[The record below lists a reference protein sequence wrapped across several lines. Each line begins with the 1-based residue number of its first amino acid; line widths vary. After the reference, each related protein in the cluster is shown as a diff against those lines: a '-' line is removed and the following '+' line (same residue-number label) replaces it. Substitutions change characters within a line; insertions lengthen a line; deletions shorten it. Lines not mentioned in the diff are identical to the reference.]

1 MGSLGW
7 SYLFS
12 GGRDDGGGDVGKTMP
27 SLAGLSIGAP
37 VGARKRSGHHG
48 LRINASASVAL
59 VVLSRLLRSKDVGV
73 LEARAASAMGSA
85 LLGHLR
91 ATALVLASVGASSSS
106 LTPAVIAQL
115 FRLEGAVVASAS
127 QYATTSIAAA
137 LPHAAATVVYH
148 ALLDALTEVSS
159 TQMGTAIAVRLNAS
173 SHLLN
178 LEDSAAVTALV
189 QWLARWVEEREA
201 EPSPPPPPAV
211 QLEQEHPPPAAP
223 LPPPSE
229 PSTAASSVRTPT
241 PAPTTSSL
249 DAAASLATNAAL
261 LLQARLERALEANE
275 REELTRALDEALM
288 IIYAGDG
295 EARRTALHGGFL
307 ESITTIHGAQLWAA
321 VAESLGSPAVGSV
334 HAAIQRLMSACE
346 VAAGNAIVATV
357 TGFND

>member
-159 TQMGTAIAVRLNAS
+159 TQMGMAIVVRLNAS

-189 QWLARWVEEREA
+189 QWLEREA

-211 QLEQEHPPPAAP
+211 QLEQAHPPPAAP

-275 REELTRALDEALM
+275 RDELTRALDEALM

-295 EARRTALHGGFL
+295 EARRTTLHGGFL